1 MSLANSPWP
10 KYGGK
15 DLRNTCIQA
24 VAGSPLPFPQVKW
37 RTYKGSGYGSL
48 STPVIDTQGNIY
60 VGDYDGWLTVL
71 DKEGNIKWRYF
82 VNSDGIDSSAAIGD
96 DGTVYVGSY
105 ANYPGQLLALNPDGT
120 LKWVYETD
128 DAFYSP
134 TIAPDRT
141 IYVGGDRYIYA
152 INPDG
157 TLKWKQDGY
166 TLFCHPPAIDIE
178 RNVIYTLGLYAY
190 QPDGQLKWYYAGRI
204 RGGPIIDS
212 NGHVYTVGYRGY
224 VYALYPDGTL
234 KWGGQKTTDRNLG
247 LALGI
252 DGTVLVGCDDGGLY
266 AFDPDTGNLKWKH
279 QRSDWVFN
287 PCVSAS
293 GVIYCTDRDGYIF
306 ALNHEGVLLWEFNPY
321 DYGMEAPTAD
331 VILDDKGVL
340 YYQDWA
346 GYVVA
351 LIVESVG
358 VTIGVTKCARLLTDP
373 RTGAA
378 ITPIRFGQHKEAG
391 RHCF

>member
-60 VGDYDGWLTVL
+60 VGDDDGWLTVL

-82 VNSDGIDSSAAIGD
+82 VNSDGISSSAAIGD
-96 DGTVYVGSY
+96 DGTVYIGSY
-105 ANYPGQLLALNPDGT
+105 GYNPGQLLALNPDGS
-120 LKWVYETD
+120 LKWVFEVTQES
-128 DAFYSP
+128 FHSSP
-134 TIAPDRT
+134 TIAPDGT
-141 IYVGGDRYIYA
+141 IYVGGSYLYA

-157 TLKWKQDGY
+157 TLKWRQDGGGTY
-166 TLFCHPPAIDIE
+166 QHPPAIDAE
-178 RNVIYTLGLYAY
+178 RDVIYCLNVFAY
-190 QPDGQLKWYYAGRI
+190 QLDGQLKWHYRTFLAI
-204 RGGPIIDS
+204 NGPIVDG
-212 NGHVYTVGYRGY
+212 NGHIYTAGYNGV

-234 KWGGQKTTDRNLG
+234 KWGGQKTSGRNLG

-252 DGTVLVGCDDGGLY
+252 DGSVLVGCDDLYASTHGGLY
-266 AFDPDTGNLKWKH
+266 AFDPDTGDLKWRH
-279 QRSDWVFN
+279 QRGDWVFN

-293 GVIYCTDRDGYIF
+293 GIIYCTDRDGYIF
-306 ALNHEGVLLWEFNPY
+306 ALNHEGVLLWEFDSY
-321 DYGMEAPTAD
+321 DYDMGGVASD
-331 VILDDKGVL
+331 IILDDKGVL
-340 YYQDWA
+340 YYQDWD

-373 RTGAA
+373 RTGAV
-378 ITPIRFGQHKEAG
+378 ITPIRQGG
-391 RHCF
+391 